1 MARRVGAVAVLVALL
16 LGLAAAAG
24 WLLSGGRWAR
34 VETPSM
40 GTRAPVGSL
49 VWIRPAEVSHLRP
62 GDLVTFHAP
71 LAGQPTY
78 THAVDS
84 ITSDGRLR
92 TRGQLSGP
100 DGWTIGQRDL
110 VGRVTAVWAWAGW
123 LALMLPILIV
133 GGLVVAGLSRRVP
146 RQHRQA
152 FVVIGA
158 TLVVSVVL
166 LVHRPLTRADELSF
180 RVQDHRGVA
189 VWVNTGIL
197 PLRLSSPDGRESRTM
212 RTGHVATVQVADG
225 SDGRSDGRFV
235 VHVRPH
241 LPWWWW
247 VIVALPCLLPAVIE
261 TLRRQ
266 RGRGV
271 SHRHAAGGSSVASA
285 GTESPQS
292 SRL

>member
-1 MARRVGAVAVLVALL
+1 MARRIVAVALLVVLL
-16 LGLAAAAG
+16 LGLAGAAG
-24 WLLSGGRWAR
+24 WLLAGGRWAR

-49 VWIRPAEVSHLRP
+49 VWIRPTEVSRLRP
-62 GDLVTFHAP
+62 GDLVMFHAP
-71 LAGQPTY
+71 LAGHPTY

-100 DGWTIGQRDL
+100 DGWTLGQRDL
-110 VGRVTAVWAWAGW
+110 VGRATAVWPWAGW
-123 LALMLPILIV
+123 LVLMLPILIG
-133 GGLVVAGLSRRVP
+133 GGLVVAVLAQQVP

-189 VWVNTGIL
+189 IWVNTGIL
-197 PLRLSSPDGRESRTM
+197 PLRLSSADGRESHTM
-212 RTGHVATVQVADG
+212 RTGHVATVRVPDR

-235 VHVRPH
+235 VHVRPD

-247 VIVALPCLLPAVIE
+247 LVVALPCMIPAMIE
-261 TLRRQ
+261 TLRR
-266 RGRGV
+266 RGG
-271 SHRHAAGGSSVASA
+271 AGGHRTSTIPPMATTPS
-285 GTESPQS
+285 
-292 SRL
+292 

>member
-1 MARRVGAVAVLVALL
+1 MARRVVAVALLAAML
-16 LGLAAAAG
+16 LGLAGAAG
-24 WLLSGGRWAR
+24 WLLSGGRWVR

-71 LAGQPTY
+71 VAGHPTY

-84 ITSDGRLR
+84 VTSDGRLR

-100 DGWTIGQRDL
+100 DGWTIGRRDL
-110 VGRVTAVWAWAGW
+110 VGRATAVWPWAGW
-123 LALMLPILIV
+123 LVLMLPMLVV
-133 GGLVVAGLSRRVP
+133 GGLVVAGLARHVP
-146 RQHRQA
+146 RRHRQA
-152 FVVIGA
+152 FVVVGA
-158 TLVVSVVL
+158 TLVVSTVL

-180 RVQDHRGVA
+180 HVQDHRGVA

-197 PLRLSSPDGRESRTM
+197 PLQLSSADGRRTRTM
-212 RTGHVATVQVADG
+212 TNGHVATVEVQDR

-235 VHVRPH
+235 VHVRPD

-247 VIVALPCLLPAVIE
+247 LAVVLPCLLPATIE
-261 TLRRQ
+261 TLRR
-266 RGRGV
+266 RPGPGDRTATNALPATTSG
-271 SHRHAAGGSSVASA
+271 
-285 GTESPQS
+285 
-292 SRL
+292 